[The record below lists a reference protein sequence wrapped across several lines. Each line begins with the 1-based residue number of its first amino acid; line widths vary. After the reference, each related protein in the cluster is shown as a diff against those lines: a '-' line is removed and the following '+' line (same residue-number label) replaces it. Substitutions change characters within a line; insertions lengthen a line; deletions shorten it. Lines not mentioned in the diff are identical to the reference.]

1 MGLIRTLSAISVTS
15 LLLLTQLSADA
26 ADITVSALFNGKA
39 VLIIDGGKP
48 RTLSAGQVTPEGVR
62 LVSASSEAAV
72 IEYEGQRQT
81 LSPGHGTRIGITPGN
96 SGTGQVTLNADIR
109 GHFVTTGAVN
119 GVAVRFLVDTGAS
132 TVAFS
137 TAEAKR
143 LGINYLAGTRGLSS
157 TANGTVHVYRVK
169 LDTVRVGDITL
180 SNVDADIV
188 DGAGLNIAL
197 LGMSFLNRMQM
208 KRDGDTLTLI
218 RRY

>member
-1 MGLIRTLSAISVTS
+1 MRCAVRYVAKYPGPSCGAYRQIATGFMGLIRTLSAISVTL

-169 LDTVRVGDITL
+169 PLTAFSIAAVRAEGCVFT
-180 SNVDADIV
+180 
-188 DGAGLNIAL
+188 
-197 LGMSFLNRMQM
+197 
-208 KRDGDTLTLI
+208 T
-218 RRY
+218 

>member
-1 MGLIRTLSAISVTS
+1 MALNKTIVTVSVTS
-15 LLLLTQLSADA
+15 LLLLTQVCAEA
-26 ADITVSALFNGKA
+26 ADVVVSALFNGKA

-48 RTLSAGQVTPEGVR
+48 RTVSSGQMTPEGVK
-62 LVSASSEAAV
+62 LISASSESAV
-72 IEYEGQRQT
+72 IEHGGQRQT
-81 LSPGHGTRIGITPGN
+81 LSLGHGTRIGAAPGN
-96 SGTGQVTLNADIR
+96 SGAGQVTLNADIR

-132 TVAFS
+132 SVAFS

-157 TANGTVHVYRVK
+157 TANGTVQVYRVK

-180 SNVDADIV
+180 TNVDADIV

-208 KRDGDTLTLI
+208 KRDGDTLTLV